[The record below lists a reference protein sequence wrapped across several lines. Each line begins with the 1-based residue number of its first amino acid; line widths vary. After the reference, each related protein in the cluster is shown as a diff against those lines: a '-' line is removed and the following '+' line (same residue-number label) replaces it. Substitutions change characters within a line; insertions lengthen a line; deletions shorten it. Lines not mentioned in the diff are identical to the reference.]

1 LRFAPCHFDVR
12 DLGGGISCGGGC
24 F

>member
-1 LRFAPCHFDVR
+1 MRFAPCHFDVR